1 MDVPTLKPKAN
12 IDHIV
17 EFLYD
22 NPREGTNDYGVYHRY
37 AFKYNGDEVGLFA
50 TDALHSKLAM
60 FHKGDRVNIRKEE
73 YEPGKFGFNVIPEEG
88 TPIRNGSTPE
98 GIDDSYKAEPNA
110 SEKERRNYYA
120 SKTDDKTKDI
130 HRQVCLKLAV
140 QSMGTPEVIDFEM
153 VKVRMEGF
161 LIILD
166 GLPLDESVQM
176 SPVLSSFLGTD
187 NDPPPIDDDDL
198 LF

>member
-17 EFLYD
+17 EFLY
-22 NPREGTNDYGVYHRY
+22 NEPKEGTNDYGVWHRY
-37 AFKYNGDEVGLFA
+37 ALKYKGDEVCLFA

-60 FHKGDRVNIRKEE
+60 FHKGDKVNIRKEE

-88 TPIRNGSTPE
+88 TPVRNGSTPE

-110 SEKERRNYYA
+110 SEKERRHYYE

-130 HRQVCLKLAV
+130 HRQVAFKAACK
-140 QSMGTPEVIDFEM
+140 MFGECGDY
-153 VKVRMEGF
+153 
-161 LIILD
+161 
-166 GLPLDESVQM
+166 
-176 SPVLSSFLGTD
+176 LSSEEVDIIINNTNALLGVIETPTLFEEP
-187 NDPPPIDDDDL
+187 NNETLFEEPNNETNNDDDL
-198 LF
+198 PF